1 MSELSYGPLGFDVLL
16 CGIHDV
22 SDQAWTCGIMDR
34 ISLSIWSL
42 CLLLFI
48 LGMFQSELFAF
59 AYIYDEMTSRV
70 DNGGCDFIAW
80 SESSGLKSSATDQ
93 GRNAVQTLNFSL
105 KGY

>member
-1 MSELSYGPLGFDVLL
+1 
-16 CGIHDV
+16 
-22 SDQAWTCGIMDR
+22 MDR

-70 DNGGCDFIAW
+70 DNGGCDFITW
-80 SESSGLKSSATDQ
+80 SESSGLKSSAADQ
-93 GRNAVQTLNFSL
+93 GRNAVRTLNFSL
-105 KGY
+105 KCATNNCCLG